1 MYAAGQY
8 LVWSA
13 DSIAIYVLS
22 AQTKFSRFV
31 SFPFLL
37 HFFSFL
43 AHPTAGL
50 RTEMVL
56 QEKRIAELSA
66 RASEYAAM
74 NAECGAARRRQRRL
88 LRQVVRAA
96 RGDNVPLSARRCH
109 AMCAGA
115 GVRAADCRDLCAS
128 DPNRL
133 ADPEDP
139 ARRPGDRRPPP
150 PCAYLRSSDL
160 LTPSSTTTTTP
171 SPMEHSALTPF
182 PFSPFT
188 DVSAAHDGGGESLA
202 TSTLSSFVQDGS
214 TSISSTASSS
224 PVITRTARST
234 TTTLTSSSE
243 RDSDKSQEDSD
254 ISTTI
259 PSSVILDFAKKDADR
274 NSSLHDEILD
284 KNDTK
289 LEDFIEEDI
298 LEDVEGSRFKRSP
311 RHYYSQAHQ
320 DHEGEDDRVPLAE
333 RRPQQ
338 RVSAYLNVPVYQ
350 TLMTGRMTG
359 RGYAGGMPSE
369 EEQEGDLMPGIQ
381 LPLFLLR
388 LSETDSTMFFFL
400 WNLLF

>member
-1 MYAAGQY
+1 MECRQHRN
-8 LVWSA
+8 LCSVCA
-13 DSIAIYVLS
+13 DQV
-22 AQTKFSRFV
+22 
-31 SFPFLL
+31 FPFRF
-37 HFFSFL
+37 HFPFFCISFL
-43 AHPTAGL
+43 FFWRDPTAGL

-160 LTPSSTTTTTP
+160 LTPSSSTTTTP
-171 SPMEHSALTPF
+171 SPMEYSALTPF

-188 DVSAAHDGGGESLA
+188 DVSAAHDDGGGESLA

-274 NSSLHDEILD
+274 NSSLHDEILN

-289 LEDFIEEDI
+289 LEDFLEKDI
-298 LEDVEGSRFKRSP
+298 LEDDSRFRRSP
-311 RHYYSQAHQ
+311 RHYYSQAHREE
-320 DHEGEDDRVPLAE
+320 DEGEDDRVPLAE

-359 RGYAGGMPSE
+359 RGYSSGMPSE
-369 EEQEGDLMPGIQ
+369 EEQEGDLMPGNASD
-381 LPLFLLR
+381 R
-388 LSETDSTMFFFL
+388 
-400 WNLLF
+400 N